1 MNVALVY
8 DRIVKWGGAERV
20 LLALHELFPD
30 APLYTAV
37 YDREHT
43 PWASVFDLP
52 RGKAGIRTS
61 FLQRFPFVRSH
72 YEWFAWLMP
81 FVFESFSF
89 DEYDVVISVTS
100 AEAKGIITK
109 PRTRH
114 LCYCLTPTRYLWS
127 HYEDYFHHRLFR
139 TISRPAVS
147 SLRKWDYIA
156 AQRPDHMI
164 AISHAVQ
171 QRIKKYYGRDS
182 EVIYPPVDLKLEVG
196 NSNVENEV
204 RKKKSDNRPSNI
216 QPQHQR
222 SNLELPTSY
231 YLVVSRLVPYKKIDL
246 AILAF
251 NRLQLPLVIIGSGH
265 ELERLKRMAGPSVK
279 FLSDLTEDRLN
290 WYYRHCRAFILPQEE
305 DFGIAA
311 VEAQMHGKPVIAF
324 HAGGSLDTVKE
335 GETGIFFHQQT
346 ENALIDAL
354 HRFDKMQF
362 VESACRRNAERFS
375 KERFME
381 GIRKIISK
389 K

>member
-1 MNVALVY
+1 METHGRREYMNVALVY

-20 LLALHELFPD
+20 LLTLHELFPD

-37 YDREHT
+37 YDSEHT
-43 PWASVFDLP
+43 PWASVFD
-52 RGKAGIRTS
+52 IRTS

-81 FVFESFSF
+81 YAFESFSF

-109 PRTRH
+109 PHTRH

-127 HYEDYFHHRLFR
+127 HYEDYFNHRLFR

-171 QRIKKYYGRDS
+171 KRIMKYYHRES
-182 EVIYPPVDLKLEVG
+182 NVIYPPVEIRNKNLKSEIINHKFFL
-196 NSNVENEV
+196 
-204 RKKKSDNRPSNI
+204 I
-216 QPQHQR
+216 
-222 SNLELPTSY
+222 
-231 YLVVSRLVPYKKIDL
+231 VSRLVPYKKIDL

-324 HAGGSLDTVKE
+324 HAGGSLDSVKE

-389 K
+389 Q

>member
-1 MNVALVY
+1 MVY
-8 DRIVKWGGAERV
+8 YRTYRPQKISDLDKADVRERLSSVFSRGEVPHAFLFIGPRGTGKTSAARIVAK
-20 LLALHELFPD
+20 LLNCE
-30 APLYTAV
+30 
-37 YDREHT
+37 
-43 PWASVFDLP
+43 
-52 RGKAGIRTS
+52 
-61 FLQRFPFVRSH
+61 
-72 YEWFAWLMP
+72 
-81 FVFESFSF
+81 
-89 DEYDVVISVTS
+89 
-100 AEAKGIITK
+100 
-109 PRTRH
+109 
-114 LCYCLTPTRYLWS
+114 
-127 HYEDYFHHRLFR
+127 
-139 TISRPAVS
+139 
-147 SLRKWDYIA
+147 
-156 AQRPDHMI
+156 
-164 AISHAVQ
+164 
-171 QRIKKYYGRDS
+171 
-182 EVIYPPVDLKLEVG
+182 KLEVG

-324 HAGGSLDTVKE
+324 HAGGSLDSVKE

-362 VESACRRNAERFS
+362 VESACRQNAERFS